1 MSGEDATRLVELTAA
16 AGGICVIRLRR
27 EQKLNALSSALEER
41 LLELV
46 QSPQVR
52 ESRCVVF
59 AGGERAFSAGADRN
73 EMRDPSPE
81 GIWAYYASTG
91 EVYERIAD
99 LPQPTVA
106 AIRGYCLGG
115 GLELALAADFRI
127 ADETAVFGLPEVS
140 IGILPSSGGTLRLA
154 RMVGPAR
161 AKELALLGDRF
172 DGRRAAELGVIT
184 ELVDAGHAEERALEL
199 AARLAGLPPLAVAVT
214 KRAIDVMAESSRA
227 AGLAI
232 ERLGYAALGR
242 SEGAAAAAEAFASR
256 RSS

>member
-1 MSGEDATRLVELTAA
+1 MSGEDAGGLIELTE
-16 AGGICVIRLRR
+16 AGEGICLIRLRR
-27 EQKLNALSSALEER
+27 EAKLNALSTALEAR

-46 QSPQVR
+46 GSAQVR
-52 ESRCVVF
+52 DSRCVVF
-59 AGGERAFSAGADRN
+59 AGGERAFSAGADRT
-73 EMRDPSPE
+73 EMHDPSPE
-81 GIWAYYASTG
+81 AIWAYYSTTG

-99 LPQPTVA
+99 LPQPTIA
-106 AIRGYCLGG
+106 AISGYCLGG
-115 GLELALAADFRI
+115 GLELALAADFRV

-161 AKELALLGDRF
+161 AKELVLLGERF
-172 DGRRAAELGVIT
+172 DGRRARDLGVIT
-184 ELVDAGHAEERALEL
+184 ELVSAGEAERRALDL
-199 AARLAGLPPLAVAVT
+199 AVRLAELPPLAVAVT

-242 SEGAAAAAEAFASR
+242 SEGAAAAAEAFAAR
-256 RSS
+256 RSR

>member
-1 MSGEDATRLVELTAA
+1 MSGGDADELVELTE
-16 AGGICVIRLRR
+16 AGEGICLIRLRR
-27 EQKLNALSSALEER
+27 ERKLNALSSALEQR

-46 QSPQVR
+46 QSRRVR
-52 ESRCVVF
+52 DSRCVVF
-59 AGGERAFSAGADRN
+59 AGCERAFSAGADRN
-73 EMRDPSPE
+73 EMRDPAPE
-81 GIWAYYASTG
+81 GIWAYYAGTG
-91 EVYERIAD
+91 DVYERIAD
-99 LPQPTVA
+99 LPQPTIA
-106 AIRGYCLGG
+106 AISGYCLGG

-127 ADETAVFGLPEVS
+127 ADATAVFGLPEVS

-172 DGRRAAELGVIT
+172 DGTRARELGVIT
-184 ELVDAGHAEERALEL
+184 ELVEPGRAEERALEL
-199 AARLAGLPPLAVAVT
+199 AGRLAELPPLAVSVT

-242 SEGAAAAAEAFASR
+242 SEGAAAAAEEFAAR
-256 RSS
+256 RST